1 MLTDKEITDYQAI
14 YKKIYGKDIS
24 KQHALEQGTQLLRL
38 MKIIYKPMT
47 QAEFDLVQKRREET
61 KNM

>member
-1 MLTDKEITDYQAI
+1 MLTNKEITDYQAI

-24 KQHALEQGTQLLRL
+24 KQEALEQGIKLIRL

-47 QAEFDLVQKRREET
+47 QAEFDLVQKRREEA
-61 KNM
+61 KNI